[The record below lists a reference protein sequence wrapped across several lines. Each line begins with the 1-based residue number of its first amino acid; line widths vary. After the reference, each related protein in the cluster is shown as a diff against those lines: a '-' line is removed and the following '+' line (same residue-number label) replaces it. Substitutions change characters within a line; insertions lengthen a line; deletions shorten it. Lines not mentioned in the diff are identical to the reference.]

1 MLISSY
7 CVVADDKKI
16 NVVTFEYCRYL
27 RNAATFKDIRAGENG
42 LELFKVG
49 KLSLLSNSKLSEL
62 FICVAG
68 RNERSREQ
76 V

>member
-16 NVVTFEYCRYL
+16 NVVTLEYCRYL

-68 RNERSREQ
+68 GNERSREQ

>member
-7 CVVADDKKI
+7 CVVADDIKI

-49 KLSLLSNSKLSEL
+49 KPFSFYQILGGIIDMCCRGK
-62 FICVAG
+62 
-68 RNERSREQ
+68 
-76 V
+76 

>member
-7 CVVADDKKI
+7 CVVADDIKI